1 MATESDNEKV
11 KSAAIILAAGSSS
24 RMGQSKQLLKIK
36 GESLIR
42 RTIKTVIDS
51 GVDQVVVILGS
62 DQQTLHQEIVALPI
76 QIIVNQNWKKGM
88 GSSIKSGVQFVMDHF
103 PSCQSILFTVCDQP
117 LLPSGHLK
125 KLIAALQMGENSIV
139 ASFYS
144 GSPGIPVL
152 FGRSMFKELLNVNNA
167 HGAKKVIHAHSKS
180 TYLIEF
186 PQGAIDLDTPGDWEK
201 FLKSHG

>member
-1 MATESDNEKV
+1 MATEQDNKKV
-11 KSAAIILAAGSSS
+11 KSMAVILAAGSST

-42 RTIKTVIDS
+42 RIIKTVIDS
-51 GVDQVVVILGS
+51 GFDQVLVVLGS
-62 DQQTLHQEIVALPI
+62 DQQTHHQEIADLPI

-88 GSSIKSGVQFVMDHF
+88 GSSIKSGVQFVNDHF

-117 LLPSGHLK
+117 LLTSDHLK
-125 KLIAALQMGENSIV
+125 KLITALQTGENAIA

-152 FGRSMFKELLNVNNA
+152 FGQSTFKELLDINSG

-186 PQGAIDLDTPGDWEK
+186 PQGAMDLDTPGDWEK
-201 FLKSHG
+201 FLKSIQ